1 MSRMSGI
8 EISSSQGLKKPPKM
22 SPREEKAYLP
32 RAIRIEIEIE
42 IKIKTKMRLQ
52 NHNESIV
59 HVLYVLS
66 TTGY

>member
-1 MSRMSGI
+1 MWDKLTEQLLFGWKRK
-8 EISSSQGLKKPPKM
+8 LNW
-22 SPREEKAYLP
+22 
-32 RAIRIEIEIE
+32 IEIEIE

>member
-1 MSRMSGI
+1 MLVYMWDKLTEQLLFGWKHK
-8 EISSSQGLKKPPKM
+8 LNW
-22 SPREEKAYLP
+22 
-32 RAIRIEIEIE
+32 IEIEIE